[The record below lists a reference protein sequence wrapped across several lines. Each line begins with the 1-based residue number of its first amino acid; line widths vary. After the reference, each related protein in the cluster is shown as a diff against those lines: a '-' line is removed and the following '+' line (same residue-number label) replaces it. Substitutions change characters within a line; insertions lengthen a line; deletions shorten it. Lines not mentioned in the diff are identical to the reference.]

1 MLAVSAILTV
11 KELSLGT
18 GRIYNTALSSVQVAL
33 RAFANIF
40 GEALNV
46 GWIALGAITLL
57 IVAVEA
63 VCWARLAGFTVVV
76 MLRFA

>member
-1 MLAVSAILTV
+1 MLAVSAVLTV
-11 KELSLGT
+11 EKLSLGT
-18 GRIYNTALSSVQVAL
+18 GRIYNTALSSVQIAL
-33 RAFANIF
+33 RAFADIF
-40 GEALNV
+40 CEALNV

-76 MLRFA
+76 MLWFT